1 MSNKPWFDHY
11 PKGIPQTIN
20 PDLYQSLPDLFN
32 IGFEK
37 FRDLPAMENM
47 GKCLTY
53 AELDEQT
60 INFASFLQNHT
71 SLQKGD
77 RIAIQMPN
85 LLQYPIAMFAA
96 LRCGLIVVNTNP
108 LYTAAEMKHQF
119 NDSGAKAIII
129 LENFAH
135 NLEPILESTAIETVI
150 TTEIGDLLGS
160 LKKVITNFVVKKVKK
175 MVPPFHLP
183 NAIKFNDAL
192 SMGKKDEFSAVS
204 VSNDDI
210 AFLQYTGGT
219 TGVSKGAML
228 THRNLIANLEQVCSW
243 MSILL
248 SEGKEV
254 VITVLPLYHVFA
266 LTCNCLV
273 MFKLGAKNILITNPR
288 DMPKFIGELKKN
300 KFSVITGVNTLFNGL
315 LNQAEFKNVDFS
327 NLKVAFGGG
336 MAVQKIVAENWKEVT
351 GSPLAEGYGLTET
364 SPVLTT
370 NPLDGTDRVG
380 TIGLPLPSSD
390 VKLMNDE
397 GVEVDLNEPGE
408 LWAKGPQVMKG
419 YWQREQDTRDVLEDG
434 WLKTGDVATMDK
446 DGFIKIVDRKK
457 EMILV
462 SGFNVY
468 PNEIEEAISQHEKV
482 LEVGAIGV
490 PDPKSTEAVKIYI
503 VRKDSS
509 LTETEI
515 RAHAKDLLTGYK
527 CPKYIEF
534 IDELPKSNVGKIL
547 RRILK
552 ENDLKKNTYE

>member
-254 VITVLPLYHVFA
+254 VITALPLYHVFA